1 MICPDHSERLSD
13 EQRRTNRERS
23 SHQGTE
29 VVRHREVLSQSQ
41 LVFLPCLTTHNVRY
55 TWPQVDREDL

>member
-29 VVRHREVLSQSQ
+29 VVRHREVLSQSRP
-41 LVFLPCLTTHNVRY
+41 VVLPCLTTHNVRY
-55 TWPQVDREDL
+55 P